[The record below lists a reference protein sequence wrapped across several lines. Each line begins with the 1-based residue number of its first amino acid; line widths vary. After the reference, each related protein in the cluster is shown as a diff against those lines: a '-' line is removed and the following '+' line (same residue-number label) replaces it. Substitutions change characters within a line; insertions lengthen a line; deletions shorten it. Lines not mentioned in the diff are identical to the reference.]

1 MKRLLFISM
10 IGLFAVSCRPTA
22 GGDLSLIDTKLI
34 GHWKNTNTLE
44 NLAEAGNTGDYPP
57 ATDIDVYFS
66 PDGLV
71 HLSNT
76 YVHPNGYNVFL
87 ANELEYKVIDDGIL
101 SINGYIIHYEINRG
115 VFTYYNE
122 QNLDLAFIVYRQSSS
137 SIPLLSFQREY
148 TDLVGDAYYVSS
160 NSLTKQ

>member
-1 MKRLLFISM
+1 MKRLLVISL

-44 NLAEAGNTGDYPP
+44 NLAVSGNASNYSP

-66 PDGLV
+66 PDGIV
-71 HLSNT
+71 HLSHT
-76 YVHPNGYNVFL
+76 YYGNSGNVFL
-87 ANELEYKVIDDGIL
+87 TNELEYKVIDDGIL

-122 QNLDLAFIVYRQSSS
+122 QNLDLAFIVYRGSSS
-137 SIPLLSFQREY
+137 SNSLISFQREY